1 LKNHIKTHH
10 LGISEFACTI
20 CESKYKHKKSLQEHM
35 NKCHNNNNN
44 NPPPAEAS
52 TEQIEQPEEI
62 VLPPPQQQQ
71 QQETIFI

>member
-1 LKNHIKTHH
+1 MKNHIKTHH

-35 NKCHNNNNN
+35 NKCHNNN
-44 NPPPAEAS
+44 PPVLTTEAQQ

-62 VLPPPQQQQ
+62 FLPPPPQQQE
-71 QQETIFI
+71 ETIFI